1 MGEIVVKGEKF
12 IIKGDQPTQKEQLAI
27 DTVLAAQK
35 KQGGVLS
42 FDDQL
47 SLEITPEDV
56 LSDAAKGKYNQDTE
70 DFLSSPTFGRI
81 VLEVGLSVAGGIAG
95 MAAAPF
101 TGGSSLV
108 GTSIAA
114 ARIARIA
121 RPLLNL
127 SAKKQKFVAA
137 TAGAGLGG
145 GAGAAIAQTFDP
157 RESIVKEVARG
168 VAQGS
173 LGEVL
178 GFGMAAG
185 LAKGYNKITGFSI
198 KQLDGAKEATA
209 TLSRDTE
216 FFKAL
221 KEIKDTGKVS
231 PEKLKKLTEGVKNKK
246 NSEIFDIAPLS
257 KEQLDILTTPQL
269 SSQAIAKAGELLE
282 ETASLSGKKRIS
294 AELAN
299 ISPGKLTEN
308 SAIETLSGISA
319 ASMFGGGVVRAGE
332 NFARRSTMQ
341 NIDNFVDATM
351 YSLPKSGA
359 SPAEVNMTIGE
370 LINSQITKSHGLYN
384 DTKTKMWNEVSDAIN
399 KNLKRADGTFDPKYD
414 VVYSGVGAP
423 TKLTVT
429 KTPYGKESFTETVS
443 GLEKYIEDVLSQNRN
458 VKDKEITE
466 MLGPLLS
473 AGGRT
478 DYLDFKNI
486 YTSIASKNVGSAAK
500 PVQAELLAR
509 MQTLLNDSPLP
520 GNIGL
525 LRADA
530 AKYTNLG
537 ADAFRKGVLK
547 SIMNKE
553 VGLENIYKNI
563 VASGDRSYYNKFFE
577 FIDKGKFSYKLPN
590 GVTKSYDVFPNKE
603 FIKDS
608 LRGQFFKEF
617 LKNSIDARGQ
627 YPKLLASKSRKFIED
642 YDYLLKD
649 NFGFL
654 TQSQIKGIKEYV
666 NRIQFVEGALK
677 PAGAAGSNPAMFIQL
692 NQAGQVSQMIGLF
705 GFGSGMIDPGAA
717 TFFVLGPYGLSRAF
731 ANPAVTKKLMDGLGG
746 GAKTIDSYPKLERY
760 ISQLATAFVGQGI
773 VSSEQAEEAI
783 KQVQSQKD
791 YYEKF
796 FETGKYEGS
805 IVRRDNP
812 ADAPPIAIQGQPQT
826 TETITATES
835 ITEPSSMPLPNV
847 QSSNLPLGQGQQSN
861 LQLAQ
866 ALNLFNKGGIVS
878 AKKVN
883 A

>member
-12 IIKGDQPTQKEQLAI
+12 LIKGDQPTAKEQLAI

-35 KQGGVLS
+35 KQGGVLN

-47 SLEITPEDV
+47 RLQITPEDV
-56 LSDAAKGKYNQDTE
+56 LSDAVKGKYNKDTE

-81 VLEVGLSVAGGIAG
+81 VLEVGLSIAGGIAG

-101 TGGSSLV
+101 TGGSSLI
-108 GTSIAA
+108 GTGLAA
-114 ARIARIA
+114 ARVARIA

-185 LAKGYNKITGFSI
+185 LAKGYNKITSASI

-221 KEIKDTGKVS
+221 KEIKDTGKIS
-231 PEKLKKLTEGVKNKK
+231 PEKLKKLKEGVKNKRS
-246 NSEIFDIAPLS
+246 SEIFDTAPLS

-269 SSQAIAKAGELLE
+269 SSQAITKAGELLE
-282 ETASLSGKKRIS
+282 ESTSLLGKKKIS

-332 NFARRSTMQ
+332 NFAKRSTMQ

-351 YSLPKSGA
+351 YSLPKTGA

-370 LINSQITKSHGLYN
+370 LINSQITRSHSLYH
-384 DTKTKMWNEVSDAIN
+384 DTKTKMWNKVSDAIN

-486 YTSIASKNVGSAAK
+486 YTSIASKNVGPTAK
-500 PVQAELLAR
+500 PVQAELTAR

-525 LRADA
+525 LRQDA

-577 FIDKGKFSYKLPN
+577 FIDKGKFSYKLSN

-608 LRGQFFKEF
+608 LRGQFFKDF
-617 LKNSIDARGQ
+617 LKNSIDTRGQ
-627 YPKLLASKSRKFIED
+627 YPKLLAANSRKFLD
-642 YDYLLKD
+642 NYDYLLKED
-649 NFGFL
+649 FGFL

-677 PAGAAGSNPAMFIQL
+677 PAGAAGSNPGMFIQL
-692 NQAGQVSQMIGLF
+692 NQAGQISQMIGIF
-705 GFGSGMIDPGAA
+705 GFGTGTIDPGAA
-717 TFFVLGPYGLSRAF
+717 TFFVLGPYGLSKAF
-731 ANPAVTKKLMDGLGG
+731 ANPKVSQLMMDGLGG
-746 GAKTIDSYPKLERY
+746 GTKTIDSYPKLERY
-760 ISQLATAFVGQGI
+760 IGQLATAFVGQGV
-773 VSSEQAEEAI
+773 VSSEQAEEAV

-812 ADAPPIAIQGQPQT
+812 ADAPPIMIEGQQQVGMT
-826 TETITATES
+826 NTNRES
-835 ITEPSSMPLPNV
+835 IAEPSGMPLPNFAPA
-847 QSSNLPLGQGQQSN
+847 NLPLGQGEQSN

-866 ALNLFNKGGIVS
+866 TLNLFNKGGIVS
-878 AKKVN
+878 ATKVN
-883 A
+883 S